1 MVTSARMTAKEE
13 LQRLEDERVN
23 MRAEAEAPFRTLR
36 LVIFGFSVA
45 SAGVGTLISLPQL
58 AGALNGGRNAM
69 QVDDVLTNL
78 AINIGAVTIFAFLFR
93 QDWKA
98 REKQLVRL
106 GRESALASQ
115 RVLLANGKRRTL
127 RDLQGTSRCVL
138 LAGTPS
144 QVAASLA
151 AAEPYR
157 EQLLQR
163 GVFIVPVPIFD
174 EPASSSG
181 SGGDEQQG
189 QQQQAAATI
198 PPLERG
204 DLRWRGEAQ
213 QLQGYKQWFQDQLS
227 FSSSK
232 VTSDTGL
239 YVGLRLDGRVR
250 ASGMGGA
257 PWARMVAELAPLEGE
272 SKWAGMLDGFDG
284 DSAPR

>member
-1 MVTSARMTAKEE
+1 VAHSTGSPSSYLEVSSLADRCTPVSIVT
-13 LQRLEDERVN
+13 
-23 MRAEAEAPFRTLR
+23 
-36 LVIFGFSVA
+36 
-45 SAGVGTLISLPQL
+45 
-58 AGALNGGRNAM
+58 
-69 QVDDVLTNL
+69 
-78 AINIGAVTIFAFLFR
+78 
-93 QDWKA
+93 
-98 REKQLVRL
+98 
-106 GRESALASQ
+106 
-115 RVLLANGKRRTL
+115 
-127 RDLQGTSRCVL
+127 QGTSRCVL

-232 VTSDTGL
+232 VTSDTG
-239 YVGLRLDGRVR
+239 
-250 ASGMGGA
+250 AA
-257 PWARMVAELAPLEGE
+257 ARHKFFSLLTELEVI
-272 SKWAGMLDGFDG
+272 F
-284 DSAPR
+284 